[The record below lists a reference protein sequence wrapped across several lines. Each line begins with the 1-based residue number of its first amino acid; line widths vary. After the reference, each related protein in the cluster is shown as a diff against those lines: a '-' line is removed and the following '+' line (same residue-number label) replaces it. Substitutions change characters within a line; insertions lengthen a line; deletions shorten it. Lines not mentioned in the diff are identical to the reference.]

1 VADLYDFKSPFESF
15 VEKYKT
21 GSVAKGKVKSIGQ
34 NAKGVFGV
42 FVTIENVD
50 CLIPYS
56 MLPNHLKANNAEC
69 LVISSEIEVSI
80 HSIDIATKRI
90 TVKIPEQRKNQ
101 HLQKTQDWE
110 NEIKKIKKGDF
121 VKGIVQ
127 KEVNFGYFIK
137 LDSGLEG
144 LLHRNNIRKNKTLN
158 LNETVQVKIIRID
171 TAKKQIAFS
180 Y

>member
-1 VADLYDFKSPFESF
+1 
-15 VEKYKT
+15 
-21 GSVAKGKVKSIGQ
+21 
-34 NAKGVFGV
+34 
-42 FVTIENVD
+42 
-50 CLIPYS
+50 